1 MKETLCRAHNLTIG
15 YRFPRRPTYVVSA
28 DLELALNRGELT
40 CLLGP
45 NGSGKSTLLRTL
57 SGMQPLI
64 RGSILLNNRDLKTYG
79 QRELSRLLSVVLTDR
94 IDVGFLSSYALV
106 ALGRHPYTGW
116 SGRITSHDD
125 EIVRWALKSVGAD
138 PLTERYVAELSD
150 GERQKIM
157 IARAL
162 AQEPQIMM
170 LDEPTAFLDVPRRVE
185 IMRLLRNL
193 ARDTDRAI
201 FLSTHDLE
209 LALQGADRICLL
221 SIEGELLT
229 GAPEDLVL
237 RGAFETT
244 FHSEGVRFD
253 REYGHFTMTEVR
265 GRTVAV
271 EGHGISLRWT
281 KRALEREG
289 YSVSDA
295 KRRAEA
301 RVRVVSG
308 RRGIYWKLQVE
319 GKESEQHSIEEML
332 TCIHAELHE

>member
-1 MKETLCRAHNLTIG
+1 
-15 YRFPRRPTYVVSA
+15 VVAA
-28 DLELALNRGELT
+28 DLELTLNRGELT
-40 CLLGP
+40 CMLGP

-64 RGSILLNNRDLKTYG
+64 KGSILIGSRDLKSYS
-79 QRELSRLLSVVLTDR
+79 QRKLSRLLSVVLTDR

-138 PLTERYVAELSD
+138 TLTERYVVELSD

-162 AQEPQIMM
+162 AQEPQIML

-193 ARDTDRAI
+193 ARDTGRAI
-201 FLSTHDLE
+201 FLTTHDLE
-209 LALQGADRICLL
+209 LALRSADCICLL
-221 SIEGELLT
+221 SLEGELLT
-229 GAPEDLVL
+229 GTPEDLVL
-237 RGAFETT
+237 RGAFEAT
-244 FHSEGVRFD
+244 FNSEGVHFD

-271 EGHGISLRWT
+271 EGHGISVGWT

-289 YSVSDA
+289 YSVTEA

-301 RVRVVSG
+301 RVRVVSS
-308 RRGIYWKLQVE
+308 RKGIHWKLQVDE
-319 GKESEQHSIEEML
+319 RESEHQSIEELL
-332 TCIHAELHE
+332 TSIHADLHE

>member
-1 MKETLCRAHNLTIG
+1 
-15 YRFPRRPTYVVSA
+15 VVA
-28 DLELALNRGELT
+28 ANLELTLNRGELT

-64 RGSILLNNRDLKTYG
+64 RGSILLNNRDLKSYNQT
-79 QRELSRLLSVVLTDR
+79 ELSRLLSVVLTDR
-94 IDVGFLSSYALV
+94 IDVGFLSSFALV

-125 EIVRWALKSVGAD
+125 EIVRWALKSVSAD
-138 PLTERYVAELSD
+138 TLTERYVAELSD

-162 AQEPQIMM
+162 AQEPQIML

-193 ARDTDRAI
+193 ARDTGRAI

-209 LALQGADRICLL
+209 LALRSADRICLL

-244 FHSEGVRFD
+244 FHSEGVHFD
-253 REYGHFTMTEVR
+253 REYGHFIMAEVR

-271 EGHGISLRWT
+271 EGHGISAGWT

-295 KRRAEA
+295 KSGAEA
-301 RVRVVSG
+301 RVRVVSS
-308 RRGIYWKLQVE
+308 RKGIRWKLQVDE
-319 GKESEQHSIEEML
+319 RETEHQSIEEL
-332 TCIHAELHE
+332 LNSIHAELRE